1 MIKKILSRPIMN
13 NSLYFLSLLF
23 LTLSLPACSP
33 KNEPEFIEVKTLKS
47 ITSPYFIKEFALIK
61 YDNTCFLKTSAVLED
76 GSEINKSWGFT
87 EGKVFLVDD
96 NTPKT
101 PSIDTNQSSPAD
113 QQLDQYIKQMKTN
126 QEIGYI
132 KSLLSA
138 KSRNECGIK

>member
-1 MIKKILSRPIMN
+1 MAKKTL
-13 NSLYFLSLLF
+13 SLYTMHNFLYLFALLSLI
-23 LTLSLPACSP
+23 LTLSACGT
-33 KNEPEFIEVKTLKS
+33 KNEPEFIEVKTLQS

-113 QQLDQYIKQMKTN
+113 QQIDQYIKQMKTN

>member
-23 LTLSLPACSP
+23 LTLSLLACSP

-101 PSIDTNQSSPAD
+101 SSIDTNQSSPAD

-138 KSRNECGIK
+138 KSRNECEIK

>member
-13 NSLYFLSLLF
+13 NSFYFLSLLF

-33 KNEPEFIEVKTLKS
+33 KNEPEFIEVKNLKS

>member
-23 LTLSLPACSP
+23 LTLSLLACSP

-101 PSIDTNQSSPAD
+101 SSIDTNQSSPAD

>member
-23 LTLSLPACSP
+23 LILSLPACSP